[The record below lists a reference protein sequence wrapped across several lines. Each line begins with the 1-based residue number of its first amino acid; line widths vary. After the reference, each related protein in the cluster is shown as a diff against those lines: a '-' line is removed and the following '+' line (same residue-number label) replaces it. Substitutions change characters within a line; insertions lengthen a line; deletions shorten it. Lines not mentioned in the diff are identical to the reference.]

1 METII
6 KISNLSKRF
15 NETVALDNCSFTI
28 EKGEVFGYLD
38 LLALAK
44 RLQSNCSADSC
55 TVIMVKLKYWAN
67 HPSMTQ

>member
-15 NETVALDNCSFTI
+15 NETVALITALYYRKRRGFRISGTFWRWQTTTI
-28 EKGEVFGYLD
+28 K
-38 LLALAK
+38 LLSG
-44 RLQSNCSADSC
+44 RC

>member
-28 EKGEVFGYLD
+28 EKRRGFRISGTFWRWQNDYNQT
-38 LLALAK
+38 AQRTAA
-44 RLQSNCSADSC
+44 Q
-55 TVIMVKLKYWAN
+55 
-67 HPSMTQ
+67 